1 MLEVPCRMKLT
12 GWISQPH
19 LEVITAGGR
28 GIGRR
33 RSKARLGYHLP
44 HQHSREK
51 LPSVQSCCFEN
62 LFCKSETSH
71 SSYTLQSI
79 NESISGAGLFLRRQT
94 TGLCSG

>member
-1 MLEVPCRMKLT
+1 MLEGPCPMKLT

-51 LPSVQSCCFEN
+51 LPSVQSCCFED
-62 LFCKSETSH
+62 LFCKSETTH
-71 SSYTLQSI
+71 SSHTLQSI
-79 NESISGAGLFLRRQT
+79 SESVSRAGLFLRRQT
-94 TGLCSG
+94 TGPCSG